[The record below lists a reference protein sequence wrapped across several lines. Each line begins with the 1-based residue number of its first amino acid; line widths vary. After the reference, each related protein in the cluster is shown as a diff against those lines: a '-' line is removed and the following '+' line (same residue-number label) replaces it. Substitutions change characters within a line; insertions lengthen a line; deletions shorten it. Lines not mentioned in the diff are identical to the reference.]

1 VTGQIQEMEM
11 IRQKVYQL
19 EQAQIKIK
27 AEYVHDHSFWM
38 LFCINILF
46 SSDTKMK
53 FESCATSS
61 NRAVSRLS
69 HRMSAAR
76 LTQDH
81 HKLLQRWDMVQITFL
96 EV

>member
-1 VTGQIQEMEM
+1 M

-27 AEYVHDHSFWM
+27 AEYVYHHCFM
-38 LFCINILF
+38 IQLCIDLCF
-46 SSDTKMK
+46 PSDTKMK

-76 LTQDH
+76 PTQDH
-81 HKLLQRWDMVQITFL
+81 RKLLQR
-96 EV
+96 

>member
-1 VTGQIQEMEM
+1 M

-27 AEYVHDHSFWM
+27 AEYVYDHYFLA
-38 LFCINILF
+38 LFYINLCF

-53 FESCATSS
+53 FESCATSLS
-61 NRAVSRLS
+61 HAVSKLF

-81 HKLLQRWDMVQITFL
+81 HKLLQP
-96 EV
+96 